1 MRNIGDVLIHLA
13 NFLRKRYRER
23 LHEQLFLKYFRV
35 NLESLRLY
43 AISCMLHSRLKNI
56 FWNQ

>member
-1 MRNIGDVLIHLA
+1 MQNIGDVLIHLA

-23 LHEQLFLKYFRV
+23 LQKQLFLYFFGV

-43 AISCMLHSRLKNI
+43 HLSCLLHSRLKKI